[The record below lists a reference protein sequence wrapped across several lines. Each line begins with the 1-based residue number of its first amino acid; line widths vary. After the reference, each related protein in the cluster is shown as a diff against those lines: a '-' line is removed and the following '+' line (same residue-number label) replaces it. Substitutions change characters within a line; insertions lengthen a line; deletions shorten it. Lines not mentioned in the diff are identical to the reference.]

1 MDNIFEMLSK
11 LNSNNNSKDTNPI
24 PKEIIDQYP
33 YGQFPLRYTK
43 TGQEIIRKQ
52 SESRYSYE
60 QPNKYNESPTE
71 NISDNN
77 LNLSMLLPFI
87 QMLSGGKKNPKDMM
101 QVFSKLLFKDNPD
114 MQKLFSMLPNI
125 KGLDVKT
132 TNNET
137 FPNTN
142 KVEISSL
149 KRID

>member
-1 MDNIFEMLSK
+1 MDNIFEMLGK

-60 QPNKYNESPTE
+60 QPNTYNEPPQE
-71 NISDNN
+71 NKSDNN

>member
-1 MDNIFEMLSK
+1 MDNIFEMLGK
-11 LNSNNNSKDTNPI
+11 LNSNNNSKDTNSI

-60 QPNKYNESPTE
+60 QPNNYNEPPQE
-71 NISDNN
+71 NKSDNN

>member
-1 MDNIFEMLSK
+1 MLNK
-11 LNSNNNSKDTNPI
+11 LNSNNNSKKTNSI

-60 QPNKYNESPTE
+60 QSNNYTE
-71 NISDNN
+71 PPQDSKGDNN
-77 LNLSMLLPFI
+77 INLSMLLPFI
-87 QMLSGGKKNPKDMM
+87 QMLSGGKKSPKDMM
-101 QVFSKLLFKDNPD
+101 QVFSKLIFKDNPD

-132 TNNET
+132 TNSDT

>member
-1 MDNIFEMLSK
+1 MDNIFEMLGK
-11 LNSNNNSKDTNPI
+11 LNSNNNSKDTSPI

-60 QPNKYNESPTE
+60 QQNNYDESPQE
-71 NISDNN
+71 NKSDNN

-87 QMLSGGKKNPKDMM
+87 QMLSGGKKNSKDMM

>member
-137 FPNTN
+137 FPNTS

>member
-1 MDNIFEMLSK
+1 MLGK

-60 QPNKYNESPTE
+60 QPNTYNEPPQE
-71 NISDNN
+71 NKSDNN

>member
-1 MDNIFEMLSK
+1 MDNIFETLGK
-11 LNSNNNSKDTNPI
+11 LNSNNNSKDTNQI

-60 QPNKYNESPTE
+60 QPNAYNEPPQE
-71 NISDNN
+71 NKSDNN

>member
-1 MDNIFEMLSK
+1 MDNIFEMLGK
-11 LNSNNNSKDTNPI
+11 LNSNNNSKDTNSI

-60 QPNKYNESPTE
+60 QQNNYNEPPQE
-71 NISDNN
+71 NKSDNN

-87 QMLSGGKKNPKDMM
+87 QMLSGGKKSSKDMM

>member
-1 MDNIFEMLSK
+1 MDNIFEMLGK
-11 LNSNNNSKDTNPI
+11 LNSNNNSKDTNQI

-60 QPNKYNESPTE
+60 QPNTYNEPPQE
-71 NISDNN
+71 NKSDNN